1 MYKKKYNSEFEKAWL
16 NILYLASR
24 KRKHKVNLLKTGVHS
39 KISNI
44 QDKRLFNPTIAMKLE
59 RVKNPPTKEYRV
71 CMINFVEK
79 KTNSKEKQIT
89 FLWEHAFATFE

>member
-1 MYKKKYNSEFEKAWL
+1 
-16 NILYLASR
+16 
-24 KRKHKVNLLKTGVHS
+24 
-39 KISNI
+39 
-44 QDKRLFNPTIAMKLE
+44 MKLE

-89 FLWEHAFATFE
+89 FLWEHAFATFDKSSMITFFWEP